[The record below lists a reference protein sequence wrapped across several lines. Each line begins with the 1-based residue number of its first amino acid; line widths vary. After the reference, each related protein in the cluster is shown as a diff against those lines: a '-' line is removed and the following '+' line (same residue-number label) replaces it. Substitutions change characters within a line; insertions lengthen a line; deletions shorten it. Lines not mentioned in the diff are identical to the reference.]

1 MQGLCQAMAID
12 HDQIFKNLIEAFFRE
27 FMQLFFASI
36 AEQIDFSSVEFLRKE
51 YFTDV
56 QLGKRRAMDLVVK
69 VQLLNGQERFILI
82 HVEFESKRPGRM
94 FARRMFKYMCQLFL
108 RYDIEILPVVVF
120 SDESVW
126 QKPIAN
132 IFKLEVAGR
141 SIVRFEYQSVKL
153 KALNYRD
160 YLGSENP
167 LAFALMAKM
176 NYNRR
181 EQVRLKADFL
191 RLILGSRIDE
201 ARRSLL
207 VEFVETY
214 VPLMGNDFIEFQELI
229 HTENQYEEVEKMVT
243 VYEQIGMEK
252 GMEKGI
258 EKGMEREKQNTLVK
272 LLAKKFGSVPEEM
285 DRAIRA
291 IDSFARLDELLLSV
305 LDAKSLNGFLG

>member
-1 MQGLCQAMAID
+1 MAID
-12 HDQIFKNLIEAFFRE
+12 HDQIFKNIIEAFFRE

-36 AEQIDFSSVEFLRKE
+36 AAQIDFSTVEFLRKE

-69 VQLLNGQERFILI
+69 VRLLNGEERFILI

-120 SDESVW
+120 SDESAW

-132 IFKLEVAGR
+132 TFQLEVAGK

-160 YLGSENP
+160 YLASENP

-201 ARRSLL
+201 VRRSLL

-243 VYEQIGMEK
+243 VYEQMGI
-252 GMEKGI
+252 EKGI
-258 EKGMEREKQNTLVK
+258 EKGIEQGKQNTLVK
-272 LLAKKFGSVPEEM
+272 
-285 DRAIRA
+285 
-291 IDSFARLDELLLSV
+291 
-305 LDAKSLNGFLG
+305 